1 MSIIKQ
7 TNRTL
12 LFEEINPEKPDIL
25 TLIGDVRGIDS
36 LSDEKIKEMNKE
48 LLVRNFDEFINKFD
62 PVVYSYYNAAV
73 ETGTGKIVYT
83 LRKPET
89 IPEEMLTVVHLNKQN
104 DFLNMLMSLV
114 EAKRSQS
121 IINVD
126 FQFDKLTDMI
136 SPRKVMED
144 IKQNRKELQYVYKTY
159 AELEDGDPHKL
170 DVADKLNIMFEE
182 ASVNYNNVLA
192 MLPLAIEDIKT
203 RLLLGEAEEK
213 KDNTPLTLGVLS
225 MDENGELKVLEAPKA
240 ETSELMVVD
249 DNVNAGLIAALE
261 EDYETLNEESSD
273 YVKALVTRTY
283 CPLASTMVRNIDIK
297 QEVSN
302 YNSYLEFYKTA
313 KDDFIKV
320 VKPLIEK
327 ILGVW
332 AFFEQYP
339 SNIKG
344 MKPSMFI
351 TNISNDMLVKA
362 NNLPRLIA
370 FLNTVNAKN
379 DFDNAIWYGIVPS
392 VSLDQNSNVRLTRQR
407 FQGNEKTEKTGVNSV
422 EALVRLLDV
431 LKDYSVQC
439 FFSYETGD
447 KTTFNNMATE
457 GIEKYEDRC
466 SSLIGKA
473 YSEYAIPCIPNF
485 TIIPKEKSG
494 VILDNRMLLNE
505 NNMAELSKEK
515 EDIMKLWIDGV
526 YVGAAY
532 IAAGLVAA
540 YQCPEYLKEMFKK
553 NVDAEL
559 PGVRFDIES
568 GDHPL
573 RVHTVMAKEI
583 TGFTNTI
590 KNEINRHSF
599 GFVFSSENAVL
610 GTENIHNIMVYKA
623 RNLMSD
629 GKVYEPIYK
638 TQVTTYI
645 ERILRHATGDFK
657 QENIVQFFSNNP
669 SSQKSR
675 WQEKRG
681 CVNAVIGDGDDIE
694 YEIDEANGYCVLNIT
709 FNGNVKNL
717 EIEINRFNSNN
728 RAM

>member
-1 MSIIKQ
+1 MGIIKQ
-7 TNRTL
+7 TNRAL
-12 LFEEINPEKPDIL
+12 LFEEINPEKQDML
-25 TLIGDVRGIDS
+25 TLVGDVRGIDS
-36 LSDEKIKEMNKE
+36 LSDEKIKEMNE
-48 LLVRNFDEFINKFD
+48 ALLVRDFDEFISKFE
-62 PVVYSYYNAAV
+62 PVVYSFFNANSQ
-73 ETGTGKIVYT
+73 KIMYT
-83 LRKPET
+83 LKKPDT
-89 IPEEMLTVVHLNKQN
+89 IPEEMLTPIALNKQN
-104 DFLNMLMSLV
+104 DFLKMLMSLV

-121 IINVD
+121 MINVD

-136 SPRKVMED
+136 SPKKVMED
-144 IKQNRKELQYVYKTY
+144 IRQNRKELQYTYKTY

-170 DVADKLNIMFEE
+170 DVADKLNVMFEE
-182 ASVNYNNVLA
+182 ARVNYNNVLA

-203 RLLLGEAEEK
+203 RLLLVEAEEK
-213 KDNTPLTLGVLS
+213 KENVPLALGVLS
-225 MDENGELKVLEAPKA
+225 MDDKGELKVLEAPKE

-249 DNVNAGLIAALE
+249 DNINTGLIAALE
-261 EDYETLNEESSD
+261 EDYEALNEESSE

-283 CPLASTMVRNIDIK
+283 CPLASTMVSSIDVK

-313 KDDFIKV
+313 KDDFIKA

-327 ILGVW
+327 ILGVL

-339 SNIKG
+339 ANMKG
-344 MKPSMFI
+344 MKPSLFI
-351 TNISNDMLVKA
+351 TNISNDMLVKSS
-362 NNLPRLIA
+362 NLPRLIT
-370 FLNTVNAKN
+370 FLNTVNGKN
-379 DFDNAIWYGIVPS
+379 DFDNTIWYGIVPS
-392 VSLDQNSNVRLTRQR
+392 VSLDQNSNVKLTRQR
-407 FQGNEKTEKTGVNSV
+407 FQGNENTEKTGVNSV
-422 EALVRLLDV
+422 EALARLLDV

-447 KTTFNNMATE
+447 KTNFNHMATE
-457 GIEKYEDRC
+457 GTGKYEERC
-466 SSLIGKA
+466 SSLTGKP
-473 YSEYAIPCIPNF
+473 YSEFAIPCIPNF

-494 VILDNRMLLNE
+494 VILDKRMLVNGDDV
-505 NNMAELSKEK
+505 AELSKEK

-553 NVDAEL
+553 NVDEEL
-559 PGVRFDIES
+559 PGVRFDIEA

-583 TGFTNTI
+583 TGFTNSI
-590 KNEINRHSF
+590 KNEINRRSF
-599 GFVFSSENAVL
+599 GFVFSSENAML
-610 GTENIHNIMVYKA
+610 GLENIRNIMVYKA

-645 ERILRHATGDFK
+645 ERVLRHATGDYK
-657 QENIVQFFSNNP
+657 QENIIQFFSNNP

-675 WQEKRG
+675 WQEKKG
-681 CVNAVIGDGDDIE
+681 CVNAVIGAGDNIE
-694 YEIDEANGYCVLNIT
+694 YEIDETNGYCSLNIT

-717 EIEINRFNSNN
+717 EIEINRFNLNN
-728 RAM
+728 RAI

>member
-48 LLVRNFDEFINKFD
+48 LLVRNFDGFINKFD

-283 CPLASTMVRNIDIK
+283 CPLASTMVSNIDIK

-623 RNLMSD
+623 RILMSD

>member
-1 MSIIKQ
+1 
-7 TNRTL
+7 
-12 LFEEINPEKPDIL
+12 
-25 TLIGDVRGIDS
+25 
-36 LSDEKIKEMNKE
+36 MNKE

-136 SPRKVMED
+136 SPKKVMED

-283 CPLASTMVRNIDIK
+283 CPLASTMVSNIDIK

-392 VSLDQNSNVRLTRQR
+392 VSLDQNSNVRLTSQR

-728 RAM
+728 RAMYNFSESQ

>member
-136 SPRKVMED
+136 SPKKVMED

-283 CPLASTMVRNIDIK
+283 CPLASTMVSNIDIK

-407 FQGNEKTEKTGVNSV
+407 FQSNEKTEKTGVNSV

>member
-136 SPRKVMED
+136 SPKKVMED
-144 IKQNRKELQYVYKTY
+144 IKQNRRELQYVYKTY

-283 CPLASTMVRNIDIK
+283 CPLASTMVSNIDIK

>member
-1 MSIIKQ
+1 MSIIRQ

-12 LFEEINPEKPDIL
+12 LFEEMNPEKPDIL
-25 TLIGDVRGIDS
+25 TLVGDVRGIDS
-36 LSDEKIKEMNKE
+36 LSDEKIKEMNGA
-48 LLVRNFDEFINKFD
+48 LLVRNFDEFIDKFD
-62 PVVYSYYNAAV
+62 PTVYSFFNANNQ
-73 ETGTGKIVYT
+73 KIMYT
-83 LRKPET
+83 LKKPET
-89 IPEEMLTVVHLNKQN
+89 IPDEMLTLIHLNKQN
-104 DFLNMLMSLV
+104 DFLKMLMSLV

-136 SPRKVMED
+136 SPKKVMED

-159 AELEDGDPHKL
+159 AEMEDGDPHKL
-170 DVADKLNIMFEE
+170 DVADKLNVMFEE

-213 KDNTPLTLGVLS
+213 KDNTPLALGVLS

-261 EDYETLNEESSD
+261 EDYEALNEENSD

-283 CPLASTMVRNIDIK
+283 CPLASTMVSNIDIK
-297 QEVSN
+297 REVDN
-302 YNSYLEFYKTA
+302 YNSYLEFYKNA

-344 MKPSMFI
+344 MKPSLFI
-351 TNISNDMLVKA
+351 AKISNDMLVKA

-379 DFDNAIWYGIVPS
+379 DFDNTIWYGIVPS

-407 FQGNEKTEKTGVNSV
+407 FQGNENTEKTGVNSV

-473 YSEYAIPCIPNF
+473 YSEFAIPCIPNF

-494 VILDNRMLLNE
+494 VILDNRMLLND

-559 PGVRFDIES
+559 PGVRFDVES

-583 TGFTNTI
+583 TGFTNSI

>member
-136 SPRKVMED
+136 SPKKVMED

-283 CPLASTMVRNIDIK
+283 CPLASTMVSNIDIK

-728 RAM
+728 RAI

>member
-1 MSIIKQ
+1 MSIIRQ
-7 TNRTL
+7 TNRAL
-12 LFEEINPEKPDIL
+12 LFEEIDPEKSDIL
-25 TLIGDVRGIDS
+25 TLVGDVRGIDS
-36 LSDEKIKEMNKE
+36 LSDEKIKEMNE
-48 LLVRNFDEFINKFD
+48 ALLVRSFDEFIDKFD
-62 PVVYSYYNAAV
+62 PTVYSFFNANNQ
-73 ETGTGKIVYT
+73 KIMYT
-83 LRKPET
+83 LQKPET
-89 IPEEMLTVVHLNKQN
+89 IPEEMLTPIHLNRQN
-104 DFLNMLMSLV
+104 DFLKMLMSLV

-136 SPRKVMED
+136 SPKKVMED

-170 DVADKLNIMFEE
+170 DLADKLNVMFEE

-213 KDNTPLTLGVLS
+213 KDNTPLALGVLS
-225 MDENGELKVLEAPKA
+225 MDENGELKVLEAPKV

-261 EDYETLNEESSD
+261 EDYEALNEESSD

-283 CPLASTMVRNIDIK
+283 CPLASTMVSNIDIR

-370 FLNTVNAKN
+370 YLNTVNAKN
-379 DFDNAIWYGIVPS
+379 DFDNTIWYGIVPS
-392 VSLDQNSNVRLTRQR
+392 VSLDQNSNIRLTRQR

-494 VILDNRMLLNE
+494 VILDNKMLLNE
-505 NNMAELSKEK
+505 NNMAELSREK

-559 PGVRFDIES
+559 PGVRFDIEA

-583 TGFTNTI
+583 TGFTNSI

-610 GTENIHNIMVYKA
+610 GTENVHNIMVYKA

-645 ERILRHATGDFK
+645 ERVLRHATGDFK

-681 CVNAVIGDGDDIE
+681 CVNAVIGEGDDIE

>member
-136 SPRKVMED
+136 SPKKVMED

-283 CPLASTMVRNIDIK
+283 CPLASTMVSNIDIK

-439 FFSYETGD
+439 FFSYETGV

-623 RNLMSD
+623 RNLMSH

>member
-12 LFEEINPEKPDIL
+12 LFEEINPEKPDLL
-25 TLIGDVRGIDS
+25 TLVGDVRGIDS
-36 LSDEKIKEMNKE
+36 LSDEKIKEMNE
-48 LLVRNFDEFINKFD
+48 ALLVRNFDEFITKFE
-62 PVVYSYYNAAV
+62 PVVYSFFNANNQ
-73 ETGTGKIVYT
+73 KIMYT
-83 LRKPET
+83 LKKPET
-89 IPEEMLTVVHLNKQN
+89 IPEDMLTPIYLNKQN
-104 DFLNMLMSLV
+104 DFLKMLMSLV

-136 SPRKVMED
+136 SPKKVMED
-144 IKQNRKELQYVYKTY
+144 IKQNRKELQYTYKNY

-170 DVADKLNIMFEE
+170 DIADKLNVMFEE

-213 KDNTPLTLGVLS
+213 RDNTPLALGVLS
-225 MDENGELKVLEAPKA
+225 MDDKGELKVLEVPKE
-240 ETSELMVVD
+240 ETAELMVVD

-261 EDYETLNEESSD
+261 DDYEALNEDSSD

-283 CPLASTMVRNIDIK
+283 CPLASTMVSNIDIK

-327 ILGVW
+327 ILGIW
-332 AFFEQYP
+332 AYFEQYP
-339 SNIKG
+339 SNLKG
-344 MKPSMFI
+344 MRPTMFI
-351 TNISNDMLVKA
+351 TNVSNDMLVKS

-379 DFDNAIWYGIVPS
+379 DFDNAIWYGVVPS
-392 VSLDQNSNVRLTRQR
+392 VSLDQNSNIKLTRQR
-407 FQGNEKTEKTGVNSV
+407 FQGNEKVEKTGVNSV

-447 KTTFNNMATE
+447 RTTFNAMAME
-457 GIEKYEDRC
+457 GIEEYENKC
-466 SSLIGKA
+466 SMLIGKPF
-473 YSEYAIPCIPNF
+473 SEFAIPCIPNF
-485 TIIPKEKSG
+485 TIIPKDKSG
-494 VILDNRMLLNE
+494 VILDKRMHVTEQNT
-505 NNMAELSKEK
+505 AELSREK

-526 YVGAAY
+526 YIGAAY
-532 IAAGLVAA
+532 VAAGLVSA
-540 YQCPEYLKEMFKK
+540 YQSPEYLKEVFKK
-553 NVDAEL
+553 NVDDNL
-559 PGVRFDIES
+559 PGVRFDIEA
-568 GDHPL
+568 GDHAL
-573 RVHTVMAKEI
+573 KVRTTMAKEI
-583 TGFTNTI
+583 TGFTNVI
-590 KNEINRHSF
+590 KNDINRRNF

-610 GTENIHNIMVYKA
+610 GDMNIQNVMVYKA
-623 RNLMSD
+623 RNLLSD
-629 GKVYEPIYK
+629 GKSYEPIYK
-638 TQVTTYI
+638 TQVTSYI
-645 ERILRHATGDFK
+645 ERVMRHATGDFK
-657 QENIVQFFSNNP
+657 QESIAEFFSNKP
-669 SSQKSR
+669 SSQKNR
-675 WQEKRG
+675 WLEKKE
-681 CVNAVIGDGDDIE
+681 CVNAILGSGDDIRHSV
-694 YEIDEANGYCVLNIT
+694 DTSSGYCTLDIL

-717 EIEINRFNSNN
+717 EVEVNRLTNEG
-728 RAM
+728 

>member
-73 ETGTGKIVYT
+73 EIGTGKIVYT

-136 SPRKVMED
+136 SPKKVMED

-283 CPLASTMVRNIDIK
+283 CPLASTMVSNIDIK

>member
-283 CPLASTMVRNIDIK
+283 CPLASTMVSNIDIK

-407 FQGNEKTEKTGVNSV
+407 FQGNEKTEKTGLNSV

>member
-1 MSIIKQ
+1 MSIIRQ
-7 TNRTL
+7 TNRAL
-12 LFEEINPEKPDIL
+12 LFEEINPEKSDIL
-25 TLIGDVRGIDS
+25 TLVGDVRGIDS
-36 LSDEKIKEMNKE
+36 LSDEKIKEMNE
-48 LLVRNFDEFINKFD
+48 ALLVRSFDEFIDKFD
-62 PVVYSYYNAAV
+62 PTVYSFFNANNQ
-73 ETGTGKIVYT
+73 KIMYT
-83 LRKPET
+83 LQKPET
-89 IPEEMLTVVHLNKQN
+89 IPEEMLTPIHLNRQN
-104 DFLNMLMSLV
+104 DFLKMLMSLV

-126 FQFDKLTDMI
+126 FQFDRLTDMI
-136 SPRKVMED
+136 SPKKVMED
-144 IKQNRKELQYVYKTY
+144 IRQNRKELQYVYKTY

-170 DVADKLNIMFEE
+170 DLADKLNVMFEE

-213 KDNTPLTLGVLS
+213 KDNTPLALGVLS
-225 MDENGELKVLEAPKA
+225 MDENGELKVLEAPKV

-261 EDYETLNEESSD
+261 EDYEALNEESSD

-283 CPLASTMVRNIDIK
+283 CPLASTMVSNIDIR

-370 FLNTVNAKN
+370 YLNTVNAKN
-379 DFDNAIWYGIVPS
+379 DFDNTIWYGIVPS
-392 VSLDQNSNVRLTRQR
+392 VSLDQNSNIRLTRQR

-494 VILDNRMLLNE
+494 VILDNKMLLNE
-505 NNMAELSKEK
+505 NNMAELSREK

-559 PGVRFDIES
+559 PGVRFDIEA

-583 TGFTNTI
+583 TGFTNSI

-610 GTENIHNIMVYKA
+610 GTENVHNIMVYKA

-645 ERILRHATGDFK
+645 ERVLRHATGDFK

-681 CVNAVIGDGDDIE
+681 CVNAVIGEGDDIE

>member
-36 LSDEKIKEMNKE
+36 LSDEKIKEMNGA
-48 LLVRNFDEFINKFD
+48 LLVKSFDEFIDKFD
-62 PVVYSYYNAAV
+62 PTVYSFFNANNQ
-73 ETGTGKIVYT
+73 KIMYT
-83 LRKPET
+83 LKKPET
-89 IPEEMLTVVHLNKQN
+89 IPEEMLTLIHLNKQN
-104 DFLNMLMSLV
+104 DFLKMLMSLV

-136 SPRKVMED
+136 SPKKVMED

-170 DVADKLNIMFEE
+170 DVADKLNVMFEE

-213 KDNTPLTLGVLS
+213 KDNTPLALGVLS

-261 EDYETLNEESSD
+261 EDYEALNEESSD

-283 CPLASTMVRNIDIK
+283 CPLASTMVSNIDIR
-297 QEVSN
+297 QEVNN

-351 TNISNDMLVKA
+351 TNMSNDMLVKA

-379 DFDNAIWYGIVPS
+379 DFDNTIWYGIVPS
-392 VSLDQNSNVRLTRQR
+392 VSLDQNSNIRLTRQR
-407 FQGNEKTEKTGVNSV
+407 FQGNETTEKTGVNSV

-473 YSEYAIPCIPNF
+473 YSEFAVPCIPNF

-583 TGFTNTI
+583 TGITNSI

-657 QENIVQFFSNNP
+657 QENIIQFFSNNP